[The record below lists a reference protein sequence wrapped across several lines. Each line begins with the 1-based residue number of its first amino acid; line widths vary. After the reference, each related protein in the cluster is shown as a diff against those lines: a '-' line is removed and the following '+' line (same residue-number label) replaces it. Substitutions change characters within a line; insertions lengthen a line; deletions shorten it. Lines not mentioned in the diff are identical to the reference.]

1 MSWGMGRYNTAGL
14 PALVD
19 FADAKKHYESV
30 VPIRGRS
37 QVVKPAGKNRRF
49 SWYTIEKNMKSIED
63 GSPVGTWQESY
74 GIRVYGSDLV
84 EFLPNG
90 NITLRT
96 SKWASPTTMSVLYY
110 STASFGSVFSERGKW
125 YFTNKAGKSY
135 VFYGELPLHNKD
147 GVYEPITITQE
158 HKHRVDRKAMNAR
171 ARKYKAFTDY
181 ATQMLLIE
189 PNVTRLEMAEFV
201 QGIDFKAPDIIPD
214 SRWRGDKQSK
224 ENRAKLLG
232 YIDKFTAKGDLGLA
246 YELACYM
253 AVCFGHWQYRANL
266 THCTPD
272 KFKRGFKE
280 MLKYSFRD
288 EVFVKEVQE
297 VGVPFHD
304 VNKKY
309 FYFN

>member
-19 FADAKKHYESV
+19 FADAKKHFESV

-49 SWYTIEKNMKSIED
+49 SWYTIEKNMKSVED
-63 GSPVGTWQESY
+63 GSPVGSWAESY
-74 GIRVYGSDLV
+74 GIKVYGSDLV
-84 EFLPNG
+84 EFHADS

-96 SKWASPTTMSVLYY
+96 SKWASPTTMSVLFY
-110 STASFGSVFSERGKW
+110 STASFGTVFSERGKW
-125 YFTNKAGKSY
+125 YFQNKAGKSY
-135 VFYGELPLHNKD
+135 VFYGELPLHKVD
-147 GVYEPITITQE
+147 GVYEPVNIKQE
-158 HKHRVDRKAMNAR
+158 YKSKVDRKAMNAI
-171 ARKYKAFTDY
+171 ARKYKLFVDY

-189 PNVTRLEMAEFV
+189 PNVTRLEMAEFIN
-201 QGIDFKAPDIIPD
+201 GLDFKSPELIPS
-214 SRWRGDKQSK
+214 SRWRGDKEAK
-224 ENRAKLLG
+224 VNREKVLG
-232 YIDKFTAKGDLGLA
+232 YMDKFNSTGDLGLA

-253 AVCFGHWQYRANL
+253 AVCFGDWQYRSNM

-280 MLKYSFRD
+280 MLKYSFKD
-288 EVFVKEVQE
+288 EVFAKEAQE
-297 VGVPFHD
+297 IGVPFHD

>member
-19 FADAKKHYESV
+19 FAAAKKHYNDV
-30 VPIRGRS
+30 APIRGRS
-37 QVVKPAGKNRRF
+37 QIVKPAGKNRRF
-49 SWYTIEKNMKSIED
+49 SWYTIEKNMKSVED
-63 GSPVGTWQESY
+63 GSPVGRWVESY

-84 EFLPNG
+84 EFHADS

-110 STASFGSVFSERGKW
+110 STASFGTVFSERGKW
-125 YFTNKAGKSY
+125 YFQNKAGKCY

-147 GVYEPITITQE
+147 GVYEPINIKQE
-158 HKHRVDRKAMNAR
+158 YKHKADRKAMNKVSKR
-171 ARKYKAFTDY
+171 FKLFTDY

-189 PNVTRLEMAEFV
+189 PNVTRLEMSEFIH
-201 QGIDFKAPDIIPD
+201 GLDFKSPNLIPD
-214 SRWRGDKQSK
+214 RWHEDKVTR
-224 ENRAKLLG
+224 ENRAKVISH
-232 YIDKFTAKGDLGLA
+232 IDRFNSTGDLGLA

-253 AVCFGHWQYRANL
+253 ACCFGRWQYHANL
-266 THCTPD
+266 TNCSPD
-272 KFKRGFKE
+272 AFKRGFKE

-288 EVFVKEVQE
+288 EVFVKEAQE